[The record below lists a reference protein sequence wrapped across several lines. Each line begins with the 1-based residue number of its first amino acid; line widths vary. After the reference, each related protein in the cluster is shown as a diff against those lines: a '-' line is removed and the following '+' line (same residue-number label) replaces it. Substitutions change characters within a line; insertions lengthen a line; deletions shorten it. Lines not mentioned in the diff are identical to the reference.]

1 MLVKTARPNQ
11 AGRPDRIRSEQERRP
26 TPVVKRDGIGAE
38 EQSEEILFSF
48 TTAEGEVIEFSE
60 TRMPLADVTA
70 RASEDVLGRVWNGPA
85 ENASWH
91 GM

>member
-1 MLVKTARPNQ
+1 MPVKTARPNQ
-11 AGRPDRIRSEQERRP
+11 AGRPDRIRSEQEQRSKP
-26 TPVVKRDGIGAE
+26 IVKRDGIGAE

-70 RASEDVLGRVWNGPA
+70 RASEDVLGRCWNAPA
-85 ENASWH
+85 EDGAWH